1 MPVMQGA
8 VAYFDVPLIM
18 ILIVTIAGLAL
29 FTCNILLIL
38 FLIRRRRSKLVK
50 GAYVTTDY

>member
-38 FLIRRRRSKLVK
+38 FLIRRRRSKLGK
-50 GAYVTTDY
+50 GAFVTTDY